1 MTLQSTNT
9 KESTAHETR
18 TSCSSQEVAQVAG
31 SFAISS
37 VLSNDSPRSMRALGK
52 RKASPHMRSTN
63 SESSASKKLKED
75 DDSVSF
81 GNELGMETVL
91 RTSLSVR
98 LTFVTAHKRP
108 SDLFTE

>member
-31 SFAISS
+31 SIAISS
-37 VLSNDSPRSMRALGK
+37 VLSNDPPRSMRALGK
-52 RKASPHMRSTN
+52 RKAHMRSTN

-81 GNELGMETVL
+81 DNELGLEVVL

-98 LTFVTAHKRP
+98 LALVTVHKRP